1 MLVYTLF
8 QICSRFL
15 TRNNPWAV
23 NSNALYNLHPP
34 VLVLSS
40 GYRNIRR
47 QDGLEPN
54 KDSIRI
60 EQSMAAI
67 LAIGI

>member
-1 MLVYTLF
+1 
-8 QICSRFL
+8 
-15 TRNNPWAV
+15 V
-23 NSNALYNLHPP
+23 NSNALYNLHPL

-40 GYRNIRR
+40 GYRNISR

-60 EQSMAAI
+60 EQGMAAI
-67 LAIGI
+67 KLKKKKLVSCWSIIPLDKWIS